1 MPGCPPCTQL
11 TLSHGIVCRLGQ
23 LMRAPGGAP
32 VPAVFPLLSPHA
44 MQWRSDLVRFLS
56 GRTFGAY
63 ILMAHAMRAC
73 TFHHQPGFDWDVARG
88 RRKFNIATLFYLL
101 PRYSSLMVSIVA
113 LRITNVFSANV
124 DCQVRRSHGYMLL
137 HCFSYGTVG
146 LTSGLLYARVCAL
159 SARNIFVIIGIGLA
173 YLGYWVLV
181 VYAIYHCSKGV
192 YVQQLLACS
201 AEDLHTH
208 RITTIY
214 MFGFDL
220 LCLSA
225 VLVCLLRMHRGGSLW
240 SYLLKQGILYFICIC
255 VAYLC
260 SVVFHILDL
269 NDAVSEAP
277 NTVAVFVTTVCA
289 TRMQRGLIEYFDSPV
304 RGYQL
309 TLGGHSVTNP
319 FDRSKANHPTR
330 SVGPVQVD
338 RTMHVHVHGDDAFER
353 GDAYALDKFEE
364 ANRARALGRSSVDVA
379 RDEGDRV

>member
-1 MPGCPPCTQL
+1 
-11 TLSHGIVCRLGQ
+11 
-23 LMRAPGGAP
+23 
-32 VPAVFPLLSPHA
+32 
-44 MQWRSDLVRFLS
+44 MQWRSDLVLFLS
-56 GRTFGAY
+56 GRAY
-63 ILMAHAMRAC
+63 ILMAHAMAGIWE
-73 TFHHQPGFDWDVARG
+73 FIINLGFDWDVARG

-124 DCQVRRSHGYMLL
+124 DCQAWIYAL

-146 LTSGLLYARVCAL
+146 LTSGLLYAECSCAL

-181 VYAIYHCSKGV
+181 VYAIYHSKGV

-277 NTVAVFVTTVCA
+277 NTVAGKLFVTTVCA

-304 RGYQL
+304 RGINS
-309 TLGGHSVTNP
+309 HSAVISVTNP
-319 FDRSKANHPTR
+319 FDRSKANHPSR
-330 SVGPVQVD
+330 SVGHVQVD

-364 ANRARALGRSSVDVA
+364 GAR
-379 RDEGDRV
+379 EE